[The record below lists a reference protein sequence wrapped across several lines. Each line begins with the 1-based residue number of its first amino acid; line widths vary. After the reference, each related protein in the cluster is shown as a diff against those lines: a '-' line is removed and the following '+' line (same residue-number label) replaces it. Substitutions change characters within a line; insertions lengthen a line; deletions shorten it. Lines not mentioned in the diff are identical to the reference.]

1 MRKKVISFLAM
12 MLVFVTPIFAE
23 GVESLKVV
31 TKDGTPGIQLALSDV
46 QKITVGETGIKVIP
60 KASSAA
66 QPEYFYS
73 NLMKIKLGEME
84 PAGKKGDVNGDGSVD
99 VSDVNIVIN
108 IVLGNDDAAN
118 YGGRADVTGDGIVD
132 VSDVNTIINIVLG
145 GQ

>member
-12 MLVFVTPIFAE
+12 MLLFVAPIFAE

-84 PAGKKGDVNGDGSVD
+84 PIGLKGDVNGDGTVDISDANLTINIILGAASLSDFPAADVNGDGSVD
-99 VSDVNIVIN
+99 VSDVN
-108 IVLGNDDAAN
+108 L
-118 YGGRADVTGDGIVD
+118 
-132 VSDVNTIINIVLG
+132 IINIILG
-145 GQ
+145 GE

>member
-84 PAGKKGDVNGDGSVD
+84 PIGLKGDVNGDGTVDISDANLTINIILGAASLSDFPAADVNGDGSVD
-99 VSDVNIVIN
+99 VSDVN
-108 IVLGNDDAAN
+108 L
-118 YGGRADVTGDGIVD
+118 
-132 VSDVNTIINIVLG
+132 IINIILG
-145 GQ
+145 GE

>member
-12 MLVFVTPIFAE
+12 MLVFVAPIFAE
-23 GVESLKVV
+23 GVESLLVV

-84 PAGKKGDVNGDGSVD
+84 PIGIKGDLNGDGIVD
-99 VSDVNIVIN
+99 VSDIN
-108 IVLGNDDAAN
+108 IIINIILGQAAQVPA
-118 YGGRADVTGDGIVD
+118 ADLTGDGIVD
-132 VSDVNTIINIVLG
+132 VSDINILINIVLG
-145 GQ
+145 VA